1 MAVTR
6 RKSSPELKSHQRDGA
21 EEGKALMELLIRQI
35 GALLGQQG
43 AAKIWELALSIH
55 HRILYRDTAMALLI
69 PAASQRPNLREWS
82 VEGAD
87 FRDPRFWINQH
98 NPLKLSWMTAS
109 GEQRRAICEIK
120 GLPILT
126 PAGITGLDCQGDMPT
141 TELSTTLRLPRP

>member
-1 MAVTR
+1 MSMAVTR

-87 FRDPRFWINQH
+87 FRDPVF
-98 NPLKLSWMTAS
+98 
-109 GEQRRAICEIK
+109 
-120 GLPILT
+120 GLTNTI
-126 PAGITGLDCQGDMPT
+126 
-141 TELSTTLRLPRP
+141 R